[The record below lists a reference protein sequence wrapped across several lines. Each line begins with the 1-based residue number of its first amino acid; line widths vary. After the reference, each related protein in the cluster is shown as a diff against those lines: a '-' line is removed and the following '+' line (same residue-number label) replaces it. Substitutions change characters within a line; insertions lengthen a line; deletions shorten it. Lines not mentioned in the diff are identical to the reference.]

1 MNEDKNASLI
11 NHYFHRGAFSAV
23 ASAFGNAA
31 VHVDFRVHEQIH
43 GRNDGTMLSKR
54 MIDIVEAVGALCR
67 CDRKSHILSHRPQ

>member
-23 ASAFGNAA
+23 ASA
-31 VHVDFRVHEQIH
+31 FRVHEQIH